1 MTRFRSDDPGVA
13 ERRVAGLRV
22 AELRA
27 PYRAMSA
34 GKRARLVA
42 ASAALLAGAV
52 VSAAAQAAPQVGYR
66 VALTACPHA
75 GITAPCLTINAAD
88 GTVYNI
94 TGATP
99 KPPLNGR
106 MIRLRA
112 TVSDKLSACL
122 QGTVLDRI
130 RWTPV
135 RQKCAN

>member
-1 MTRFRSDDPGVA
+1 
-13 ERRVAGLRV
+13 
-22 AELRA
+22 
-27 PYRAMSA
+27 MSA
-34 GKRARLVA
+34 GKRVNTRGKLV
-42 ASAALLAGAV
+42 SAGAV
-52 VSAAAQAAPQVGYR
+52 VLVGALITAAQAAPQVGDR
-66 VALTACPHA
+66 IALTACPHA
-75 GITAPCLTINAAD
+75 GVTAPCLTVNGAD

-99 KPPLNGR
+99 KPPFNGR

-122 QGTVLDRI
+122 QGVVLDRI